1 MYLSFAFRYILSFY
15 LCLRKYIETNLEDRL
30 NKREIKPTAMRI
42 LILQYLMK
50 QKSATSLQQIEN
62 AMPSADKS
70 TIYRTLK
77 TFENNRLIHAVDDG
91 T

>member
-1 MYLSFAFRYILSFY
+1 MN
-15 LCLRKYIETNLEDRL
+15 TDNLESRL

-42 LILQYLMK
+42 LVLQYLMK
-50 QKSATSLQQIEN
+50 QKSAISLQQIEN

-77 TFENNRLIHAVDDG
+77 TFEKSKLMG
-91 T
+91 QSK

>member
-1 MYLSFAFRYILSFY
+1 M
-15 LCLRKYIETNLEDRL
+15 ETNLEDRL

-42 LILQYLMK
+42 LVLQYLMK
-50 QKSATSLQQIEN
+50 QKSAISLQQIEN

-77 TFENNRLIHAVDDG
+77 TFEKSKLIHAVEQQANLVIKG
-91 T
+91 LCGNCNMG